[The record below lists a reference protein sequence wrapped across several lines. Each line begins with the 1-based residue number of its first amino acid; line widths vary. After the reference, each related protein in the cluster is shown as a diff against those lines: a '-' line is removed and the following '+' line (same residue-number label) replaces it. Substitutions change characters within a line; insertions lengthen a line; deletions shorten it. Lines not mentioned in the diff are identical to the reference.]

1 MRLSPHPARAGPSG
15 LITQGPTIRST
26 GSGSSAGPLTAAM
39 AAASSL
45 SVGWGVVVIVVVGVH
60 LTMSA
65 LFRAGSRGSV
75 SGRLSETAAWRARP
89 SCPGFPLRFRCRRSL
104 LGHPVPAEGLGVPC
118 GRLTS
123 APGDGLDLDGVSVFR
138 THELRSGWVPSLLRD
153 HGARPD
159 RSRSP
164 ASARRITAARPCTPP
179 RRRIYAELCITK
191 HHQGFTRVHPSDF
204 PLACGSRMQRQRLG
218 LYPELRTPPLRATH
232 VEVGTGHRART

>member
-1 MRLSPHPARAGPSG
+1 
-15 LITQGPTIRST
+15 
-26 GSGSSAGPLTAAM
+26 M

-45 SVGWGVVVIVVVGVH
+45 SIGWGVVVIVVVGVH

-65 LFRAGSRGSV
+65 PFRPDHKDPYPAGYPRRPRG
-75 SGRLSETAAWRARP
+75 GR
-89 SCPGFPLRFRCRRSL
+89 
-104 LGHPVPAEGLGVPC
+104 GHRVPVPAAFPLPALAFWSSCSRRGI
-118 GRLTS
+118 GRS
-123 APGDGLDLDGVSVFR
+123 
-138 THELRSGWVPSLLRD
+138 LRSAYQCVRRRDWTSTGFPCFARTSCDRGGCPLYSGD

-191 HHQGFTRVHPSDF
+191 HHQGFTRVHPSDL